1 MPHTVSTLML
11 PPMHIH
17 HVHYETIVD
26 LPRPT
31 FYFYFSLVLLLTL
44 QKVDQG
50 RLSVLSL
57 PFELQKMDVLVA
69 CCYLLVL
76 YIVYRLAD
84 YLLYLP
90 RISKRPESLHI
101 LVTGCDT
108 GFGNAAAKRLDEMGC
123 HVIAGCLTEA
133 GEPDLRKSCSE
144 KLKTIEMD
152 VSKRESV
159 QKAFEFVTNSL
170 PSESGI
176 LHKR

>member
-1 MPHTVSTLML
+1 ML
-11 PPMHIH
+11 P
-17 HVHYETIVD
+17 
-26 LPRPT
+26 
-31 FYFYFSLVLLLTL
+31 LTL

-50 RLSVLSL
+50 RLSVFSL

-69 CCYLLVL
+69 CSYLLAL

-108 GFGNAAAKRLDEMGC
+108 GFGNAAAKRLDGMGC

-133 GEPDLRKSCSE
+133 GETDLRKSCSE
-144 KLKTIEMD
+144 RLKTIQMD

-159 QKAFEFVTNSL
+159 QKAFEFVTNTL
-170 PSESGI
+170 PAETGMFHER
-176 LHKR
+176 LV